1 MIPVPNEFTETQ
13 FVNELESLNAQTF
26 NPLQLA
32 YLNNSRAE
40 IARQILSAPGTYKE
54 YNHYVER
61 VSYLK
66 GQLDFINTLIEQH
79 QVAIQSLNQL
89 NSQEN

>member
-1 MIPVPNEFTETQ
+1 MRTLHNEFTETE
-13 FVNELESLNAQTF
+13 FANEVESLNAQVL
-26 NPLQLA
+26 NPLQFA
-32 YLNNSRAE
+32 YLNNSRAV
-40 IARQILSAPGTYKE
+40 IAREILHSPGTYKE

-79 QVAIQSLNQL
+79 EQAVQSLNQL
-89 NSQEN
+89 NSQE